1 MLTPAQARAAEK
13 RDRILV
19 AAREEFLRHG
29 LRATSMEAI
38 ARAAGVAKPTLYAY
52 FPDKD
57 AVFLAIVTQVLEA
70 KAAAFAQ
77 GLAGNEPVDIRVGAA
92 LAAEFAVITGVIGSS
107 PHAAEFFDAHRASA
121 ELVARAD
128 AAATEQLVAVLKEA
142 GIADAERL
150 ARLLLDA
157 CFGLAQKNAG
167 RDTLAS
173 DIRLLAQRLIAP
185 ELAGNKP

>member
-1 MLTPAQARAAEK
+1 MLTPAQSRAAEK
-13 RDRILV
+13 RDRILE
-19 AAREEFLRHG
+19 AAREQFLIHG

-57 AVFLAIVTQVLEA
+57 AIFLAIVTQVLDA

-77 GLAGNEPVDIRVGAA
+77 GLAGSEPVDIRVGAA

-121 ELVARAD
+121 ELLAKAD
-128 AAATEQLVAVLKEA
+128 AAATEQLVRALDEA
-142 GIADAERL
+142 GVADAARL
-150 ARLLLDA
+150 ARVLLDA

-167 RDTLAS
+167 RDTLGS

-185 ELAGNKP
+185 ELAARQR